1 MGSSFVYPM
10 TFRAPRFS
18 ANVLCDFG
26 DDWVGAV
33 PCEDWVDAAACEA
46 VGCDVVGCDAVD
58 CDAVACDWVVTLVCV
73 FCFGACGLSRP
84 LLRGGGLSG
93 LSSLSAIKSLK

>member
-1 MGSSFVYPM
+1 MFCVISEMIGLVQFPVR
-10 TFRAPRFS
+10 T
-18 ANVLCDFG
+18 
-26 DDWVGAV
+26 
-33 PCEDWVDAAACEA
+33 AAACDA
-46 VGCDVVGCDAVD
+46 VGCDAVG
-58 CDAVACDWVVTLVCV
+58 CDAVACDWVVTVVCV